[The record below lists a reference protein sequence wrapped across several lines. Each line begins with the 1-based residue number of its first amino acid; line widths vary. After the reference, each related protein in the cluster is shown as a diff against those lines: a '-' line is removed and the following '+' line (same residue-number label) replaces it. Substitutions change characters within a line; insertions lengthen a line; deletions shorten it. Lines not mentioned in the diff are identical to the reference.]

1 MIFDDEVVS
10 AGDQF
15 LHHFDE
21 AEFACPLHEFDV
33 RWPSAHRRHGDP
45 FPLPRHGRPMT
56 ASQLTRRVDASYG
69 ALNHLAA
76 AVFDVTKSQDLPLTF
91 VQTWMMKD
99 LHRRVNAYGDKP
111 VDLDENQALHDLTSN
126 ANLYNQEAMNIAEYD
141 INEIK
146 ILQRR
151 LTPLSAKELAPL
163 EARSYLEHFE
173 LLVERSPQELEA
185 LRQTDELVKPH
196 WDERLK
202 QSKVRRMELY
212 KRLFDCGLLTFRRRE
227 KARVGMFTVRK
238 KGNRQ
243 GNTQRLIVDCRQA
256 NHLMRRPPT
265 TRLAT
270 PSGLAMLDLTNE
282 SLVDAGFSVEDFS
295 KGHISPSLETGD
307 VGDCFCNFAI
317 KEACSWFSTGD
328 FLTTDEMDE
337 HGMMVH
343 EIYDDDMGYDTPI
356 NSGEKLFICFGGM
369 PMGWSW
375 ALYFAQEIIC
385 EQCIKACEE
394 TPDRLIRDKHPPP
407 KVEPEHP
414 ALGIYVDNVHAF
426 GGTSQDSELAMRKI
440 QEHFSSL
447 GIPFDVDSVSGDATV
462 DTLGMTFDF
471 SGGKVVV
478 RAKRDRTWRLW
489 GAIRAVLRRRRISGD
504 CLRVLIG
511 HINFHFLLAR
521 PLLSTLSACYAF
533 ASNHIGNRFPMWP
546 AVRKELKIVLG
557 LLFTVERDLSSR
569 VNSTVHVGDSSDRGF
584 GLMATQ
590 ADSRHVKHEL
600 RHQEKWRFLVS
611 REPHF
616 PSVGN
621 GSPDQCLQDDAS
633 DSFRGSAPDAGVGT
647 RTRYGLELQQKLQ
660 EAERTTIFPGLQ
672 RKDRSQEKPTPT
684 TILQVHSIPEVSE
697 RWSDPT
703 RWDLIAS
710 GPWERLDE
718 HINVKE
724 ARVALMSLRRLSRSV
739 ANMNSTCLT
748 LCDNLVSVMMFEKG
762 RSGVGVL
769 NTLCKRSAAYQIGAN
784 IIWRLRHIKSECNVA
799 DGPSRQWGA
808 DVPRGVLN
816 RGGGK
821 EISLGDHNIID
832 SLEQGISQ
840 PSSSSSTACPSHRRL
855 EGPGNMTGVL
865 ELFAGTGRWTQ
876 AMEKAGLRAFP
887 GFELANGKQYDILN
901 SNIQD
906 IVLSLIRGGLVW
918 LVHLGTPC
926 TAWSRAR
933 HGIRNVAKAR
943 YKEQLA
949 VATAI
954 FSCRVIRE
962 CLKHGV
968 AFTLENPLS
977 SRLWEFKPIQDIL
990 SHKNVCM
997 VVFDHCCYGMPYK
1010 KSTGLMTN
1018 TPQFKILGLRCCGGH
1033 KHVQLKGTETVT
1045 NGNTTTTRN
1054 RTAGAGA
1061 YPTKLCRLW
1070 AQIARQI
1077 GPSGCR
1083 VKMSRWER
1091 EAFDQLLNEATHSRD
1106 RQNQKLVDVPDHPT
1120 WKGEAGCDTK
1130 LLTEA
1135 KDFIKTH
1142 PVVFGQFTKQDIAR
1156 EFETK
1161 AQRGHAKNYQ
1171 QEES

>member
-1 MIFDDEVVS
+1 M
-10 AGDQF
+10 A
-15 LHHFDE
+15 
-21 AEFACPLHEFDV
+21 
-33 RWPSAHRRHGDP
+33 
-45 FPLPRHGRPMT
+45 

-69 ALNHLAA
+69 ALNHLAG
-76 AVFDVTKSQDLPLTF
+76 AVFDMTKSQDLSLTF

-99 LHRRVNAYGDKP
+99 LFRRVKSYGERP
-111 VDLDENQALHDLTSN
+111 VDLDENQALQDLTSN

-173 LLVERSPQELEA
+173 SLVERSPQELEA
-185 LRQTDELVKPH
+185 LRQADDLVKPH

-227 KARVGMFTVRK
+227 KARVGIFTVKK

-270 PSGLAMLDLTNE
+270 PSGLAMLDLTEE
-282 SLVDAGFSVEDFS
+282 SLVDAGFTMDEFS
-295 KGHISPSLETGD
+295 HDYVTPSLETGD
-307 VGDCFCNFAI
+307 VGDCFYNFAI

-328 FLTTDEMDE
+328 IMTTDEME
-337 HGMMVH
+337 EFGMKIQ
-343 EIYDDDMGYDTPI
+343 EIYDDDLGRETVI
-356 NSGEKLFICFGGM
+356 STGEKLFVCFGGM

-385 EQCIKACEE
+385 EQCLKACDE
-394 TPDRLIRDKHPPP
+394 TPARLIRDKHPSPL
-407 KVEPEHP
+407 VEPGHP
-414 ALGIYVDNVHAF
+414 ALGVYVDNVHAF
-426 GGTSQDSELAMRKI
+426 GGTPQDSQKAMQKI
-440 QEHFSSL
+440 REHFSSL
-447 GIPFDVDSVSGDATV
+447 GIPFDVDAVSGEETV

-478 RAKRDRTWRLW
+478 RAKRERTWRLW
-489 GAIRAVLRRRRISGD
+489 GAIRAVLRRKRISGE

-533 ASNHIGNRFPMWP
+533 ASKHIGHRFPMWP

-557 LLFTVERDLSSR
+557 LLFTVERNLSSR
-569 VNSTVHVGDSSDRGF
+569 INSTVHVGDSSDRGF

-590 ADSRHVKHEL
+590 AETTHVKREL

-616 PSVGN
+616 PSSGN
-621 GSPDQCLQDDAS
+621 GNPDSRLLDGTS

-647 RTRYGLELQQKLQ
+647 RTRYGVELQQKLQ
-660 EAERTTIFPGLQ
+660 DMEEPTIFPG
-672 RKDRSQEKPTPT
+672 RRRGDKDQVQQPPT
-684 TILQVHSIPEVSE
+684 TILQVHSIPEVSQ
-697 RWSDPT
+697 RWSEAT

-739 ANMNSTCLT
+739 SNMNSTCLT

-762 RSGVGVL
+762 RSGVGAL
-769 NTLCKRSAAYQIGAN
+769 NTLCKRSAAYQIGSN
-784 IIWRLRHIKSECNVA
+784 IIWRLRHIRSENNVA

-808 DVPRGVLN
+808 DVPRGLLN
-816 RGGGK
+816 RGEGK

-832 SLEQGISQ
+832 SLEQGIPH
-840 PSSSSSTACPSHRRL
+840 PSSSSATSPSNRKRL
-855 EGPGNMTGVL
+855 EGPGHITGVL

-876 AMEKAGLRAFP
+876 AMEKAGLRVFP
-887 GFELANGKQYDILN
+887 GFELANGKQYDLLN
-901 SNIQD
+901 SEIQD
-906 IVLSLIRGGLVW
+906 IVLSLIRGKQIW

-954 FSCRVIRE
+954 FTCRVIRE

-990 SHKNVCM
+990 SHKNVFM

-1018 TPQFKILGLRCCGGH
+1018 TPQFKTLGLRCCGGH
-1033 KHVQLKGTETVT
+1033 KHVQLKGP
-1045 NGNTTTTRN
+1045 
-1054 RTAGAGA
+1054 A
-1061 YPTKLCRLW
+1061 LQRL
-1070 AQIARQI
+1070 
-1077 GPSGCR
+1077 G
-1083 VKMSRWER
+1083 
-1091 EAFDQLLNEATHSRD
+1091 LAT
-1106 RQNQKLVDVPDHPT
+1106 
-1120 WKGEAGCDTK
+1120 G
-1130 LLTEA
+1130 
-1135 KDFIKTH
+1135 
-1142 PVVFGQFTKQDIAR
+1142 
-1156 EFETK
+1156 
-1161 AQRGHAKNYQ
+1161 
-1171 QEES
+1171 